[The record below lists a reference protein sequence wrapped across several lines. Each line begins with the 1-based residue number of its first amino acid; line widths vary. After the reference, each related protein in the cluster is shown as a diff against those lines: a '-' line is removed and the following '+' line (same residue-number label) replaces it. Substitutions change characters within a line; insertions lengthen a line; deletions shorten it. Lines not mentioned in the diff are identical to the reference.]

1 MKQCIFTQESYC
13 KRGVILV
20 SVEYRCNVFGFLAHP
35 WLDAENEKGISGN
48 YGVLD
53 QVAALKW
60 IYENMEAFGGDPKNI
75 TVFGQSAG
83 AMSTQTLVSSRL
95 TKDWIAKAIFQS
107 GGGYQNGLNR
117 GDMILAFQEKLG
129 SYFVEA
135 AGAKNLEEIRSFGC
149 LK

>member
-1 MKQCIFTQESYC
+1 MKQCIFTREVYC

-20 SVEYRCNVFGFLAHP
+20 SVEYRCN
-35 WLDAENEKGISGN
+35 
-48 YGVLD
+48 
-53 QVAALKW
+53 
-60 IYENMEAFGGDPKNI
+60 
-75 TVFGQSAG
+75 VFGQSAG

-117 GDMILAFQEKLG
+117 GDMTLAFQEKLG

-149 LK
+149 LKGTHMT

>member
-1 MKQCIFTQESYC
+1 M
-13 KRGVILV
+13 

-107 GGGYQNGLNR
+107 GGGYLNGLNR
-117 GDMILAFQEKLG
+117 GDMTLAFQEKLG

-135 AGAKNLEEIRSFGC
+135 ARAKNLEEIRSFGC

>member
-1 MKQCIFTQESYC
+1 M
-13 KRGVILV
+13 

-48 YGVLD
+48 YGMLD

-75 TVFGQSAG
+75 TVFGQSAD

-107 GGGYQNGLNR
+107 GGGYLNGL
-117 GDMILAFQEKLG
+117 K
-129 SYFVEA
+129 
-135 AGAKNLEEIRSFGC
+135 
-149 LK
+149 